1 MNGPSEP
8 EPELLTDGY
17 PKLASLIGRTG
28 EVAIFK
34 RFSALNAENLL
45 FMQAELSYLENELR
59 KIVDSDLRIE
69 HASAPPNGP
78 QADVSRTEANQE
90 HSMESDRRLYARS
103 WRIMW
108 EDARRDP
115 SNSRQRQMRMLIK
128 DKLKEYSTIFPPS
141 QCALDWNI
149 QLLM

>member
-1 MNGPSEP
+1 MNGPSEA

-45 FMQAELSYLENELR
+45 FMQAELLYLENELR
-59 KIVDSDLRIE
+59 KIVDRDLRIE
-69 HASAPPNGP
+69 HVTQSSAPPNGP
-78 QADVSRTEANQE
+78 QADLSQTEANRE
-90 HSMESDRRLYARS
+90 YSMEPDRRLYARS

-115 SNSRQRQMRMLIK
+115 SNSRQWQMRMLIK

-141 QCALDWNI
+141 QCALN
-149 QLLM
+149 